1 MEMTLIDLDDK
12 ICNFKGSHAVTNLHQ
27 ERPVFP
33 SKIKKNS
40 NHLIYST

>member
-1 MEMTLIDLDDK
+1 MEMTLIDLDLTN
-12 ICNFKGSHAVTNLHQ
+12 ICNFRGSHAVTKHQ
-27 ERPVFP
+27 ERPVSP